1 MSPIE
6 TTKNKNMKLTKGLI
20 LIALAAVAFA
30 GCKKEDDDDSP
41 SQTKKEMLTSG
52 SWIKTDVLLDGT
64 SIWAMGDACS
74 KDDFYTLKADGT
86 GVTDEGPTKCD
97 PADPQTTPVTW
108 AFSSNETIL
117 TFDGDVSTIAE
128 LTNSSM
134 ILKSSEGGFNTE
146 VRFKKK

>member
-1 MSPIE
+1 
-6 TTKNKNMKLTKGLI
+6 MKLTKGLI

-86 GVTDEGPTKCD
+86 GVSDEGPTKCD
-97 PADPQTTPVTW
+97 AADPQTIPVTW
-108 AFSSNETIL
+108 AFSSDETKL
-117 TFDGDVSTIAE
+117 TLDGDAFTIAE